1 MTVAEMHLEFK
12 FRMDNL
18 DALNYPS
25 FLPEEVDLLLNN
37 AQERVVKQRYGFPNL
52 KRQSFEET
60 QKRVEDLKNIVV
72 NAVLT
77 TQPYASD
84 NIDASARFVNLPA
97 DHWFTIQERCKLLCT
112 ICGTPTNSFAE
123 VIPINHSE
131 FSKRI
136 KDPFGKPDDVIVL
149 RLMEKGRAELISS
162 CEIVEYRMRY
172 IKQPNKINLA
182 TNTTSE
188 LSSHMHSEIID
199 EAVKIALEAIEG
211 GRTQTFNPLINNT
224 NE

>member
-1 MTVAEMHLEFK
+1 MTAAEMHIEFK
-12 FRMDNL
+12 FRMDKL
-18 DALNYPS
+18 DSLNYPN
-25 FLPEEVDLLLNN
+25 FLPEEIDLLLNN
-37 AQERVVKQRYGFPNL
+37 AQERVVKQRYGFTNL

-84 NIDASARFVNLPA
+84 NIDASARFVNLPI

-112 ICGTPTNSFAE
+112 ICGAPTNSFAE

-149 RLMEKGRAELISS
+149 RLMEKGRVELISS
-162 CEIVEYRMRY
+162 CQIVEYRMRY
-172 IKQPNKINLA
+172 IKQPNKIDLA

-188 LSSHMHSEIID
+188 LSNHMHSEIID
-199 EAVKIALEAIEG
+199 EAVKIALEGIEG
-211 GRTQTFNPLINNT
+211 KRSQTFNPLINNT